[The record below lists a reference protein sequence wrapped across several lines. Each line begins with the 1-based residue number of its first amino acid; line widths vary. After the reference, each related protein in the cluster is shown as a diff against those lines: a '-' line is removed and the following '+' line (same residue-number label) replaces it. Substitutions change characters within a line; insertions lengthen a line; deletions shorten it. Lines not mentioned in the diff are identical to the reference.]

1 MTKTRELI
9 RELLSLINKPELDSQ
24 QITRTKNLIC
34 YLSEARK
41 NNQIPREDVALLEN
55 ALFSASVRLRTF
67 GYNRLNGLGAENV
80 KKSTIDSL
88 RDECITEYYKTST
101 GFVLD
106 RMQKHALDAFEEGNK
121 KLFLS
126 APTSFG
132 KTFLL
137 KEITYR
143 NSQQYNN
150 IIIVL
155 PTVALLME
163 VTEDLSLFFKQHRPL
178 YEIHNS
184 VYRDLEIGERNVFI
198 LTPERVLR
206 LLALQPDLTVDFF
219 FYDEIYKIDE
229 DIASENDDDAPEKI
243 ETGNDNVGGKKS
255 NNHRAVAFRLALYF
269 LLQRAPSCY
278 LAGPFIKI
286 EALKPGFIKMLE
298 KYAISPFEVHFE
310 PTMKTRIDYHTT
322 TLQQTTPFEETQ
334 KATGKS
340 SKKDK
345 LAYIVQYLEID
356 KDNPAIV
363 FCLYP
368 GFTEKY
374 AKAYCEE
381 SEPTQSPQIRMFID
395 HITRNF
401 NCRYDNRSKT
411 SVNQWDFLFALSR
424 GIGIH
429 NGKFPKYF
437 QREIMSIFNQK
448 QLPLL
453 FCTSTIVEGV
463 NTNAKTVI
471 VYNNPSGENAA
482 GRKFLLLN
490 INGRAGRYL
499 RHFVGNI
506 VYLDK
511 ETPKIEAGEDV
522 SLDFKI
528 LSDYV
533 LLSDLDLENVAF
545 EDLSANNKERKSF
558 LNLDFHLLPDE
569 VFVQNR
575 LIERKLQEA
584 ILKLLCNRIS
594 AFDGIERANILQFIN
609 NGYFDAILQ
618 IWADVGEI
626 KNTQISAIKYFSKNY
641 AENGYLGVL
650 QYRFN
655 KYSETHKASE
665 SDSKFVNDTYRTVF
679 RDVKDTIE
687 YQLPRILSLFETLIN
702 RAFVLTGK
710 TLNAPL
716 DLSKIIRY
724 FEIGAKTLLGADMI
738 EKGVPIITVRKLE
751 QKTIE
756 GDTLREQQAY
766 FLKKRYY
773 IQAGLSLDAYE
784 RMHIDKYCAQFS
796 S

>member
-24 QITRTKNLIC
+24 QIARTKDLIC

-41 NNQIPREDVALLEN
+41 EDKIPQGDVALLETT
-55 ALFSASVRLRTF
+55 LFSASVKLRTF
-67 GYNRLNGLGAENV
+67 GYNRLNGLFAENIERD
-80 KKSTIDSL
+80 TIDSL
-88 RDECITEYYKTST
+88 RDECIAEYYKTQT

-106 RMQKHALDAFEEGNK
+106 RMQKRALDAFEEGNK

-137 KEITYR
+137 KEIIYR
-143 NSQQYNN
+143 NSEQYNN
-150 IIIVL
+150 IVIVL

-163 VTEDLSLFFKQHRPL
+163 VTEDLSQFFKQHQL
-178 YEIHNS
+178 SYQVHNS
-184 VYRDLEIGERNVFI
+184 VYRDLEISERNVFI

-206 LLALQPDLTVDFF
+206 LLALQPDLAVDFF

-243 ETGNDNVGGKKS
+243 ETGNDNTGGKKS

-278 LAGPFIKI
+278 LAGPFIKLN
-286 EALKPGFIKMLE
+286 ALKSGFTKMLE
-298 KYAISPFEVHFE
+298 KYTINPFEVHFE
-310 PTMKTRIDYHTT
+310 PTLKNRIDYHTT
-322 TLQQTTPFEETQ
+322 TLQQTTPFEETRQ
-334 KATGKS
+334 STGKS
-340 SKKDK
+340 TKKDK
-345 LAYIVQYLEID
+345 LSYIVQYLEID

-381 SEPTQSPQIRMFID
+381 AEPTQSPQIRMFID
-395 HITRNF
+395 HIARNF

-411 SVNQWDFLFALSR
+411 SINQWDFLFALSR

-437 QREIMSIFNQK
+437 QREIMSIFNQR

-511 ETPKIEAGEDV
+511 ETSKIEAGEDI

-528 LSDYV
+528 LSEHV
-533 LLSDLDLENVAF
+533 LLSDLDLENVEL
-545 EDLSANNKERKSF
+545 EDLSVVNKERKLS
-558 LNLDFHLLPDE
+558 LKLDTQLLPDE

-575 LIERKLQEA
+575 LIERKVQES
-584 ILKLLCNRIS
+584 ILKLLCKRIS
-594 AFDGIERANILQFIN
+594 SFYGIERANILQFIN
-609 NGYFDAILQ
+609 NGYFDAILH

-626 KNTQISAIKYFSKNY
+626 KSTQIPAIKYFSKNY

-655 KYSETHKASE
+655 RYAELHKADE
-665 SDSKFVNDTYRTVF
+665 PDSKFVNDTYRIVF

-702 RAFVLTGK
+702 RAFILTGK
-710 TLNAPL
+710 RLNEPL

-751 QKTIE
+751 RKTID

-766 FLKKRYY
+766 FLRRRYH
-773 IQAGLSLDAYE
+773 IQSDLPLDVYE
-784 RMHIDKYCAQFS
+784 RMQVDKYCTQLNH
-796 S
+796 

>member
-9 RELLSLINKPELDSQ
+9 RELLSLLNKPDLDSP
-24 QITRTKNLIC
+24 QITRIKDLIC

-41 NNQIPREDVALLEN
+41 NDKISQEDVALLETT
-55 ALFSASVRLRTF
+55 LFSASVKLRTF
-67 GYNRLNGLGAENV
+67 GYNRLNGFFAENIE
-80 KKSTIDSL
+80 TDTMDCL
-88 RDECITEYYKTST
+88 RNECIAEYYKTQT

-106 RMQKHALDAFEEGNK
+106 RMQKRVLDAFEEGNK

-137 KEITYR
+137 KEIIYR
-143 NSQQYNN
+143 NSDQYNN
-150 IIIVL
+150 IVIVL

-163 VTEDLSLFFKQHRPL
+163 VTEDLSQFFKQHQL
-178 YEIHNS
+178 SYQVHNS
-184 VYRDLEIGERNVFI
+184 VYRDLEISERNAFI

-206 LLALQPDLTVDFF
+206 LLALQPELTVDFF

-229 DIASENDDDAPEKI
+229 DIASKNDEDSPGEI
-243 ETGNDNVGGKKS
+243 ETGIDYSGNKKS
-255 NNHRAVAFRLALYF
+255 NNHRAAAFRLALYF

-278 LAGPFIKI
+278 LAGPYIKLK
-286 EALKPGFIKMLE
+286 ALKPGFTKMLE
-298 KYAISPFEVHFE
+298 KYDINPFEVSFE
-310 PTMKTRIDYHTT
+310 PTLKNRIDYHTT
-322 TLQQTTPFEETQ
+322 TLQQTTPFEETKQ
-334 KATGKS
+334 ATGKS

-374 AKAYCEE
+374 ARAYCEE
-381 SEPTQSPQIRMFID
+381 AELTQSQQIRIFVD
-395 HITRNF
+395 HVARNF
-401 NCRYDNRSKT
+401 NCHYDNRSKT
-411 SVNQWDFLFALSR
+411 SIGQWDFLFALRR

-437 QREIMSIFNQK
+437 QREIMSIFNQR

-511 ETPKIEAGEDV
+511 ETSKIEAGEDI

-528 LSDYV
+528 LSDQV
-533 LLSDLDLENVAF
+533 LLNDLDLENVEL
-545 EDLSANNKERKSF
+545 EDLSATNKERKLSIK
-558 LNLDFHLLPDE
+558 LDIRLLPDE
-569 VFVQNR
+569 VFAQNR
-575 LIERKLQEA
+575 LIERKTQES
-584 ILKLLCNRIS
+584 ILKLLCTRIS
-594 AFDGIERANILQFIN
+594 RFYGIEQASILQFIN

-618 IWADVGEI
+618 IWADIGEI
-626 KNTQISAIKYFSKNY
+626 KTTQIPAIKYFSKNY
-641 AENGYLGVL
+641 AEKGYLGVL
-650 QYRFN
+650 QYRFDR
-655 KYSETHKASE
+655 YAELHKADE
-665 SDSKFVNDTYRTVF
+665 PDSKFVNDTYRIVF

-702 RAFVLTGK
+702 RAFVLTGY
-710 TLNAPL
+710 TLNETL

-738 EKGVPIITVRKLE
+738 ETGVPIITVRKLE
-751 QKTIE
+751 RKTIE
-756 GDTLREQQAY
+756 GDTLREQQDY
-766 FLKKRYY
+766 FLKQRFS
-773 IQAGLSLDAYE
+773 IQSGLSLDAYE
-784 RMHIDKYCAQFS
+784 RIQINKYCAKLDH
-796 S
+796 